1 MTSRSGTADSLVISY
16 LALRRAV
23 GIIGVALPFT
33 LVLGKWLLQGWG
45 IQSSISAYYYTSMR
59 DVFVGSLCAIGV
71 FLLSYRG
78 YEHVDDLAG
87 NVACVFAVGL
97 ALAPTSPGSG
107 ATVLQVWVGY
117 AHLLFASAFF
127 LTLAYFSLVL
137 FRKTNP
143 ARRMTERKVQRNV
156 VYTACGYTILACVG
170 LIVVD
175 VVLLGRTAL
184 QSLDPVFWL
193 ESAAVIAFGVS
204 WLTKGEA
211 ILADVGTGSRG
222 TPCQRQESA
231 IIASGLGARCSPAG
245 SEVADGLATGTRRAA
260 NRRGAAR
267 R

>member
-1 MTSRSGTADSLVISY
+1 MASHTGTADTLVISY
-16 LALRRAV
+16 LTLRRAV

-33 LVLGKWLLQGWG
+33 LVLGKWLFQGWG
-45 IQSSISAYYYTSMR
+45 IQSSISAYYYTGMR

-78 YEHVDDLAG
+78 YEPTDDLAG
-87 NVACVFAVGL
+87 NLACAFVVGV
-97 ALAPTSPGSG
+97 ALAPTAPESG
-107 ATVLQVWVGY
+107 ATLLQVWTGY

-143 ARRMTERKVQRNV
+143 AKRMTDRKVQRNA
-156 VYTACGYTILACVG
+156 VYSACGYTILVCVG

-175 VVLLGRTAL
+175 TVFLRRAAL

-193 ESAAVIAFGVS
+193 ESIAVIAFGVS

-211 ILADVGTGSRG
+211 ILADAVTAGVG
-222 TPCQRQESA
+222 QRE
-231 IIASGLGARCSPAG
+231 
-245 SEVADGLATGTRRAA
+245 
-260 NRRGAAR
+260 AR
-267 R
+267 RPL